1 MKISKSL
8 LKTIAAG
15 LVVAGTLNSCGIHDD
30 AVVDL
35 HGENC
40 TEKCDINHAEQ
51 ARDKGETSEHNWED
65 CPGCGMG

>member
-15 LVVAGTLNSCGIHDD
+15 LVVAGTLNSCSMHED

-35 HGENC
+35 HSEDC
-40 TEKCDINHAEQ
+40 TEKCDIKHEDQ
-51 ARDKGETSEHNWED
+51 AKKANESTEHNWEN
-65 CPGCGMG
+65 CPACGMG